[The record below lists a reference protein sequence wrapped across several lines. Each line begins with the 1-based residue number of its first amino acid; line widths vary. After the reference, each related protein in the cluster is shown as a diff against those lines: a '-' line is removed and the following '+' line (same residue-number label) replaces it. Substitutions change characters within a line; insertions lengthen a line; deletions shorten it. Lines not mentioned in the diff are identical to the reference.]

1 MTPLSQGSECSC
13 AVGGWLSITA
23 VPLDTAAERGVG
35 LLGSQASKND
45 PGVKA
50 EIESALSV
58 QLIPHFR
65 QFGNSFFSMV
75 IL

>member
-1 MTPLSQGSECSC
+1 MTPLSQGSDCSC
-13 AVGGWLSITA
+13 AVRGWLSITA
-23 VPLDTAAERGVG
+23 VPSDTAAERGVA
-35 LLGSQASKND
+35 LLGSQACKND

-58 QLIPHFR
+58 QLIAHFC